1 MATAILVPGKEK
13 RVYSGHPWI
22 FRSDIEKVKGE
33 FTPGDVVTVQAK
45 NGRFLAKAIYNP
57 ASQIALRILSH
68 KDVEIDAEFIKAKV
82 KRAIDYRRTFAD
94 LHSCRLIFAESDGL
108 PAVIADSFG
117 DVISLQCLALGME
130 QFKDAICDALEEE
143 LHPRGI
149 YERGDVPVRE
159 LEGLPLVCQTLR
171 GEVPDRV
178 LLIENGVKFH
188 VDVKN
193 GQKTGFFLDQKYNRA
208 AVARLAKGHTV
219 LDCFTH
225 TGSFALNAALGGAR
239 HVTAVD
245 ISADAIEM
253 AKRNAE
259 RNGLTDRM
267 DFIATDVFDLLP
279 SLAEK
284 KHDYDFVIL
293 DPPAFTKNRKTV
305 KDAIRGYK
313 EINYRAMKLLPRG
326 GFLATC
332 SCSHF
337 MEPDAFVDM
346 LQSAARDAGVQLKL
360 IEARRQSP
368 DHPVVLGIGE
378 TDYLKFYLF
387 QVI

>member
-149 YERGDVPVRE
+149 YERGV
-159 LEGLPLVCQTLR
+159 
-171 GEVPDRV
+171 
-178 LLIENGVKFH
+178 
-188 VDVKN
+188 
-193 GQKTGFFLDQKYNRA
+193 
-208 AVARLAKGHTV
+208 
-219 LDCFTH
+219 
-225 TGSFALNAALGGAR
+225 
-239 HVTAVD
+239 
-245 ISADAIEM
+245 
-253 AKRNAE
+253 
-259 RNGLTDRM
+259 
-267 DFIATDVFDLLP
+267 
-279 SLAEK
+279 
-284 KHDYDFVIL
+284 
-293 DPPAFTKNRKTV
+293 
-305 KDAIRGYK
+305 
-313 EINYRAMKLLPRG
+313 
-326 GFLATC
+326 
-332 SCSHF
+332 
-337 MEPDAFVDM
+337 
-346 LQSAARDAGVQLKL
+346 
-360 IEARRQSP
+360 
-368 DHPVVLGIGE
+368 
-378 TDYLKFYLF
+378 
-387 QVI
+387 

>member
-159 LEGLPLVCQTLR
+159 LEGLPHAQ
-171 GEVPDRV
+171 
-178 LLIENGVKFH
+178 
-188 VDVKN
+188 
-193 GQKTGFFLDQKYNRA
+193 
-208 AVARLAKGHTV
+208 
-219 LDCFTH
+219 
-225 TGSFALNAALGGAR
+225 GS
-239 HVTAVD
+239 
-245 ISADAIEM
+245 
-253 AKRNAE
+253 
-259 RNGLTDRM
+259 
-267 DFIATDVFDLLP
+267 
-279 SLAEK
+279 
-284 KHDYDFVIL
+284 
-293 DPPAFTKNRKTV
+293 
-305 KDAIRGYK
+305 
-313 EINYRAMKLLPRG
+313 
-326 GFLATC
+326 
-332 SCSHF
+332 
-337 MEPDAFVDM
+337 
-346 LQSAARDAGVQLKL
+346 
-360 IEARRQSP
+360 
-368 DHPVVLGIGE
+368 
-378 TDYLKFYLF
+378 
-387 QVI
+387 

>member
-1 MATAILVPGKEK
+1 
-13 RVYSGHPWI
+13 
-22 FRSDIEKVKGE
+22 
-33 FTPGDVVTVQAK
+33 
-45 NGRFLAKAIYNP
+45 
-57 ASQIALRILSH
+57 
-68 KDVEIDAEFIKAKV
+68 
-82 KRAIDYRRTFAD
+82 
-94 LHSCRLIFAESDGL
+94 
-108 PAVIADSFG
+108 
-117 DVISLQCLALGME
+117 
-130 QFKDAICDALEEE
+130 
-143 LHPRGI
+143 
-149 YERGDVPVRE
+149 
-159 LEGLPLVCQTLR
+159 
-171 GEVPDRV
+171 
-178 LLIENGVKFH
+178 
-188 VDVKN
+188 
-193 GQKTGFFLDQKYNRA
+193 
-208 AVARLAKGHTV
+208 
-219 LDCFTH
+219 DCFTH
-225 TGSFALNAALGGAR
+225 TGSFALNAALGGAK

-279 SLAEK
+279 TLAEK